1 MAKKTTFRRPDIVLA
16 DGEWLLVINALLN
29 DKAPSSKDL
38 AARLLMETKPGRQIR
53 IARLLAKKPRKGK
66 ELQKLLGMSRRTMFR
81 DLNNLEE
88 YGFQVKF
95 DDNFRYEIGSI
106 PAKYKKLIESTSLPI

>member
-1 MAKKTTFRRPDIVLA
+1 
-16 DGEWLLVINALLN
+16 LVINALLN

-95 DDNFRYEIGSI
+95 DDLFRYEIGSI
-106 PAKYKKLIESTSLPI
+106 PAKYKKLIESTSLPV